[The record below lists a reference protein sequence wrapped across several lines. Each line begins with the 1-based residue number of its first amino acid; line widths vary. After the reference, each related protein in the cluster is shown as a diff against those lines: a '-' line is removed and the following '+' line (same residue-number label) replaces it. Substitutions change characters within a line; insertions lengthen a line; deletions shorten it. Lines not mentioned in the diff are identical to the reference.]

1 MDIAIYDE
9 TKQLTPEKTAWMEDL
24 LQFAAAKL
32 SIPEN
37 AEISVTVVDDQKIR
51 EINRE
56 YRNKDA
62 VTDVISFALEDDE
75 DIFMTLDMEEGEI
88 PRDLGD
94 IFLSYDK
101 AVEQAEE
108 YGHSVDR
115 ELGFLLVH
123 GFLHLN
129 GYDHMTETDEKEM
142 FSLQEEI
149 LREYGLKR

>member
-9 TKQLTPEKTAWMEDL
+9 TNQINEKNKTMMEAI
-24 LQFAAAKL
+24 LQFSAKKL

-37 AEISVTVVDDQKIR
+37 AEISISVVENDKIR
-51 EINRE
+51 EINKE
-56 YRNKDA
+56 YRKKDA

-75 DIFMTLDMEEGEI
+75 DIFMTLDALDTDI

-101 AVEQAEE
+101 AVEQATE
-108 YGHSVDR
+108 YGHSFDR

-129 GYDHMTETDEKEM
+129 GYDHMTEADEKEM
-142 FSLQEEI
+142 FALQEEI
-149 LREYGLKR
+149 LREYGLTR